1 MGFTVS
7 STLHRAEW
15 LIDLVAY
22 SLNENGY
29 LKSIEVAL
37 ESELSGRKEIDL
49 RVDFEKLLVVNSP
62 YKIMI
67 CFAQGKNDFP
77 NNVNTIIS
85 YFEKFVKAYIVHA
98 PNSRYLILI
107 WDDYTTGKLFPHLII
122 P

>member
-1 MGFTVS
+1 MEVKNNTQNLNQLEILIINTVESIIQEYFKLEKDQKSISKVTREIKAKVGENISQMGFTVS

-49 RVDFEKLLVVNSP
+49 RVDFEKLLVVNS
-62 YKIMI
+62 
-67 CFAQGKNDFP
+67 
-77 NNVNTIIS
+77 
-85 YFEKFVKAYIVHA
+85 
-98 PNSRYLILI
+98 LIR
-107 WDDYTTGKLFPHLII
+107 
-122 P
+122 